1 MTERRETA
9 RHSEQGKV
17 IGEEK
22 SERKTGMRKTQ
33 GGHTKLSGWVQ
44 RRQKKAN
51 ERAEKQQGSKGT
63 RERRIFGGHE
73 TKDRMLQQ
81 EE

>member
-1 MTERRETA
+1 MQ
-9 RHSEQGKV
+9 SKV

-33 GGHTKLSGWVQ
+33 CSHPKLSGWAQ

-51 ERAEKQQGSKGT
+51 ERAEKWRGSKGT
-63 RERRIFGGHE
+63 RESSIFGGHE
-73 TKDRMLQQ
+73 TREATLWQ

>member
-1 MTERRETA
+1 M
-9 RHSEQGKV
+9 K
-17 IGEEK
+17 
-22 SERKTGMRKTQ
+22 KTQ
-33 GGHTKLSGWVQ
+33 GGHPKLSGWVQ

-51 ERAEKQQGSKGT
+51 ERAEKQQGSKGM